1 MTQQDQSIIYPLPT
15 DALLQ
20 ESEVAWKVRLPDD
33 YKNFIK
39 RKMIFVLLKI
49 YFL

>member
-1 MTQQDQSIIYPLPT
+1 MTQQDQSIISPLPT

-20 ESEVAWKVRLPDD
+20 EREVAWRVKLPDD
-33 YKNFIK
+33 YKEFIK
-39 RKMIFVLLKI
+39 KKMVFVLLKI